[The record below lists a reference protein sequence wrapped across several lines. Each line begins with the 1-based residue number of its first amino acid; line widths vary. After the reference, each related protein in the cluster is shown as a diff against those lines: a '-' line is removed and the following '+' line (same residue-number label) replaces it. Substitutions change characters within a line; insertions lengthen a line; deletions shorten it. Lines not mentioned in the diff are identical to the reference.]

1 MLNAIHLY
9 RLSHWLYTHHV
20 PILPRIC
27 TMLIFLIYN
36 SYSPASAKIGAG
48 TRFGYGGMGV
58 VIPAKAVIGKG
69 CIIGQQVTIGGRSQ
83 HPDVPVLGDNVYL
96 AGGSKVLGPIKLGDD
111 VVVGANA
118 VVIKDVPSNTVVA
131 GVPAKVIRTGIKMAD
146 FI

>member
-9 RLSHWLYTHHV
+9 RLSHWLYTHRV

-36 SYSPASAKIGAG
+36 SYIPASAKIGAG

-58 VIPAKAVIGKG
+58 VIHAKAVIGRN
-69 CIIGQQVTIGGRSQ
+69 CVIGQQVTIGGRSR
-83 HPDVPVLGDNVYL
+83 HPDVPTIGDNVYL
-96 AGGSKVLGPIKLGDD
+96 AGGSKVLGPITLGND

-118 VVIKDVPSNTVVA
+118 VVIKDVADNTVVA
-131 GVPAKVIRTGIKMAD
+131 GVPAKVIRTGIKMED
-146 FI
+146 FV